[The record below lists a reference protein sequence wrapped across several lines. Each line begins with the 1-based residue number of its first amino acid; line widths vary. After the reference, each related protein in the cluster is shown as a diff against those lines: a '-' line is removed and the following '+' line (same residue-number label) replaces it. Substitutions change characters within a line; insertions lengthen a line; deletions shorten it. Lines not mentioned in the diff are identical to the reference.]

1 MQTVEPHLAS
11 NDQERTYR
19 SHDAATEEA
28 AEFPPR
34 KSSPTPSD
42 QMSRKTH
49 NTRSSKKLISS
60 LKLKYSH
67 DRTTKGNTESWGYT
81 RTVDPT
87 YSITELPKISSFKNL
102 KSKISSPLVNHPRN
116 ASCNIIGTK
125 IVSAALS
132 HKAESFEICSNSRV
146 KPHLQKAV
154 SLPGDQNHVDSFDS
168 NEVMSGEEEHSIHF
182 EPESVPALS
191 GTSPRKPDLLSPGAT
206 PTPSQNHRTSSSS
219 EDALK
224 PVIVRESTFKIKE
237 TFELAAESG
246 DMQEMVTILQRLLA
260 AKKDR

>member
-1 MQTVEPHLAS
+1 MQAMGPIVTGA
-11 NDQERTYR
+11 DQEKTHR
-19 SHDAATEEA
+19 SHDAATEEV

-34 KSSPTPSD
+34 EPSPTPSD
-42 QMSRKTH
+42 QISRKTH

-102 KSKISSPLVNHPRN
+102 KSKNGSLLVNHPRN
-116 ASCNIIGTK
+116 ASCNVISTK
-125 IVSAALS
+125 LLSAGLPY
-132 HKAESFEICSNSRV
+132 KAESFEIGSHSRA
-146 KPHLQKAV
+146 KPYLQKAV

-182 EPESVPALS
+182 EPESVPATS
-191 GTSPRKPDLLSPGAT
+191 GQSPRKQDLLSPEPT

-219 EDALK
+219 DDVLK

-246 DMQEMVTILQRLLA
+246 DVQEMMSLLQRLLA
-260 AKKDR
+260 TKKDR